1 LSLACQAWCTTKK
14 ELEPLLETH
23 TFERLSRFKSEE
35 FTRKNIVYELSSS
48 IGLNALSEEQ
58 LNSWMHEAFIRTS
71 ELGIKLD
78 INTDIPGSPLLVIHG
93 TFVTSISQ
101 IIPIQMMLID
111 LALLTPTA
119 LWVTEIL
126 NDQETII
133 NYTTL
138 SKTHL
143 LWRKVS
149 SEQN

>member
-1 LSLACQAWCTTKK
+1 
-14 ELEPLLETH
+14 
-23 TFERLSRFKSEE
+23 
-35 FTRKNIVYELSSS
+35 
-48 IGLNALSEEQ
+48 
-58 LNSWMHEAFIRTS
+58 MHEAFIRTS